1 MTTFRTAAIAVI
13 LLIGMACRGFAQTP
27 PPAQPQPLPQAQFDA
42 LVEAVKKAVAEELKA
57 QGAPAKPA
65 GSSAPRAGGRDP
77 SDPIDAFGTRLLRIL
92 GAAPLLF
99 ASLGDLPEAVDESKV
114 GGRSTGTF
122 LLLLLAI
129 GAVGLA
135 LEASVRAAL
144 GNLKLRFAAGAVP
157 ERGVQSLSSLGLLAL
172 LDLAPVVAMRLVAHS
187 AVGFLFP
194 VATLQQHLAYMAVMA
209 LVIWRVYAFILR
221 LIIRPDLPAARLCG
235 IDDGE
240 ARLLYRRVLSVLIVI
255 ISLRQVERAL
265 TDIGT
270 PDEAMVAARI
280 FLGPLA
286 GAMLVWMII
295 SSRKAA
301 LQWFSGLGHVS
312 RLGAFLS
319 EHWVGLAASFIIALI
334 ATQFYGLVT
343 GHRNVAVALLL
354 TVNLLF
360 GLLLFETILH
370 AVVRRLDSQL
380 AGVTSVGTRLTLAD
394 VTARCIRVAVL
405 IGIAVT
411 IAESWVVN
419 VLGLVN
425 VNEWERTAREATTAG
440 ITLFTAYV
448 LWELFHYA
456 TSSYMQRYL
465 AGEAAAKASRLGTL
479 IPLLRVTVAIVLAV
493 LATLIALENIG
504 VNVTPLLAG
513 ASVLGL
519 ALSFG
524 SQALVKDI
532 VSGIF
537 YLTDDAFRVG
547 EFIDCEKAK
556 GTVESFTLRSVRL
569 RSPNG
574 QLHTIPFGELG
585 HVTNFARDW
594 AAVDFPLRFARDVDL
609 DKLRAA
615 TEKVSA
621 DIMAVPELKAK
632 LLEPLKM
639 QGIAEV
645 ADNALVV
652 HFKLV
657 AHPGNPASLQN
668 EAIVRMLRA
677 FPEQGIDF
685 AK

>member
-1 MTTFRTAAIAVI
+1 MMTFRTAAIAVI
-13 LLIGMACRGFAQTP
+13 LLMGLTCRGFAQSP

-65 GSSAPRAGGRDP
+65 TTSAPQAGDREP
-77 SDPIDAFGTRLLRIL
+77 SDPIEAFGQRLLKIL
-92 GAAPLLF
+92 GAAPMLF
-99 ASLGDLPEAVDESKV
+99 SSLGELPEALDESKV

-122 LLLLLAI
+122 FLLLLAI
-129 GAVGLA
+129 FAVALA

-144 GNLKLRFAAGAVP
+144 TGLKLRVAAGAVP
-157 ERGVQSLSSLGLLAL
+157 ERGVRSLSSLGLLAL
-172 LDLAPVVAMRLVAHS
+172 LDLLPVIALRVVARA

-194 VATLQQHLAYMAVMA
+194 LATQQQQLAFMAVMA

-221 LIIRPDLPAARLCG
+221 LIIRPELPVARLCG

-240 ARLLYRRVLSVLIVI
+240 ARLLYRRVLAVLIVI
-255 ISLRQVERAL
+255 ISLRQLERAL
-265 TDIGT
+265 TAIGT

-286 GAMLVWMII
+286 GAMLVWMIFT
-295 SSRKAA
+295 SRKAA

-319 EHWVGLAASFIIALI
+319 EHWVGLAGTFIISLI

-360 GLLLFETILH
+360 ALLLFETLLH

-380 AGVTSVGTRLTLAD
+380 AGFTPAGTRLTLAD

-405 IGIAVT
+405 IGIIVT

-425 VNEWERTAREATTAG
+425 VSEWEHTAREALTAG

-456 TSSYMQRYL
+456 TSTYMQRYM
-465 AGEAAAKASRLGTL
+465 AGDAAAKASRLGTL

-569 RSPNG
+569 RSPSG

-621 DIMAVPELKAK
+621 DIMAVPELKEK

-657 AHPGNPASLQN
+657 AHPGNPAALQN
-668 EAIVRMLRA
+668 EAIIRMLRA
-677 FPEQGIDF
+677 FPEQGIEF

>member
-1 MTTFRTAAIAVI
+1 MVTFRTAAIAVI
-13 LLIGMACRGFAQTP
+13 LLIGMACRGFAQSP

-57 QGAPAKPA
+57 QGTSAKPA
-65 GSSAPRAGGRDP
+65 VTSAAKADNKEAADP
-77 SDPIDAFGTRLLRIL
+77 LDVFGTQLLRIL
-92 GAAPLLF
+92 SSTPALMSAL
-99 ASLGDLPEAVDESKV
+99 ADLPRALDESKV
-114 GGRSTGTF
+114 GGRSTGSF
-122 LLLLLAI
+122 FFILLMTAAAALA
-129 GAVGLA
+129 AEA
-135 LEASVRAAL
+135 LVRAAL
-144 GNLKLRFAAGAVP
+144 HRVKLRLAERVAP
-157 ERGVQSLSSLGLLAL
+157 ERGVRSLSSLGLLTL
-172 LDLAPVVAMRLVAHS
+172 LDLLPLVALRLVAQS
-187 AVGFLFP
+187 IIGFLFP
-194 VATLQQHLAYMAVMA
+194 FAMLQQRLAYMAVTA

-221 LIIRPDLPAARLCG
+221 LIVRPELPAARLCG
-235 IDDGE
+235 IDDNE
-240 ARLLYRRVLSVLIVI
+240 ARLLYRRVLTVLIVI
-255 ISLRQVERAL
+255 ICLRQCERAL
-265 TDIGT
+265 IAIGT
-270 PDEAMVAARI
+270 PDDAMAAARL

-286 GAMLVWMII
+286 GAVLVWLIVT
-295 SSRKAA
+295 SRKAA
-301 LQWFSGLGHVS
+301 LQWFSGLGRVS

-319 EHWVGLAASFIIALI
+319 SHWVGLAATFIIALI

-360 GLLLFETILH
+360 ALLLFETILH
-370 AVVRRLDSQL
+370 AIVRRLDSQL
-380 AGVTSVGTRLTLAD
+380 AGFTPAGTKPTLAD

-405 IGIAVT
+405 IGVFVT

-419 VLGLVN
+419 VLGLVDAS
-425 VNEWERTAREATTAG
+425 EWDRTAREAMTAG

-448 LWELFHYA
+448 LWELFDYA
-456 TSSYMQRYL
+456 TESYRQRYM
-465 AGEAAAKASRLGTL
+465 AGDAAARASRLGTL
-479 IPLLRVTVAIVLAV
+479 IPLLRVTVAIVLIV

-524 SQALVKDI
+524 SQTLVKDI

-556 GTVESFTLRSVRL
+556 GKVESFTLRSVRL
-569 RSPNG
+569 RNQNG
-574 QLHTIPFGELG
+574 QIHTIPFGELG
-585 HVTNFARDW
+585 HVTNFSRDW

-615 TEKVSA
+615 TQKVSA
-621 DIMAVPELKAK
+621 DIMAVPELEEQV
-632 LLEPLKM
+632 LEPLKM

-657 AHPGNPASLQN
+657 AHPGNPATLQN
-668 EAIVRMLRA
+668 EAITRMLRA
-677 FPEQGIDF
+677 FPELGIEF